1 MEECEWM
8 YEFANTLN
16 DYMEE
21 RDISQRELAKRAG
34 VSEST
39 VSDLIRGQRMPS
51 IKSVVNISNVLGI
64 STDDLVN
71 FNEKIR

>member
-1 MEECEWM
+1 MDECEWM

-71 FNEKIR
+71 FNKKIR

>member
-1 MEECEWM
+1 MEECKWM

-51 IKSVVNISNVLGI
+51 IKSVVNISNVLEI